1 MFITSDAW
9 FVKNGCNAYEYYVP
23 AQRLASVNYALVVSR
38 VDVEYAHSQI
48 EVAVLFGMPGR
59 ILALHAAFFVL
70 SAQNFLYI
78 FNGMPRLK
86 ER

>member
-1 MFITSDAW
+1 MAA
-9 FVKNGCNAYEYYVP
+9 FVVIVNIECEHSKIEAVVP
-23 AQRLASVNYALVVSR
+23 K
-38 VDVEYAHSQI
+38 VDVEYTHSQI
-48 EVAVLFGMPGR
+48 EVAVLFGVPVC